1 MLFNSRNLKKPG
13 LSANRPLNN
22 SAQFSEQDANFA
34 RFRTHESDANFPRG
48 VPGSREIADKCRIRV
63 DVESECESESGM
75 KKLRIEKYPHTGPK
89 GVSSF

>member
-1 MLFNSRNLKKPG
+1 MQISRALGRMNLMPIF
-13 LSANRPLNN
+13 
-22 SAQFSEQDANFA
+22 Q
-34 RFRTHESDANFPRG
+34 G